1 MITIAALKWLATIIA
16 ILVLLNGPGL
26 QTCMAQPKPK
36 RNPFT
41 GELIKEK
48 VEDKVVVVITGASTG
63 IGRDTA
69 IEFARNPKFKVYAT
83 MRDVHKA
90 SFTPQSLSEKQAG
103 VAVENIVVKSMDV
116 TSDVSVNAC
125 VKDILDETGGRLD
138 IIINNAGYGLSG
150 CLEGVS
156 IDEAQKLFDVNV
168 WGAVRV
174 LQAALPAM
182 RLRRTGYVINVS
194 STSGIRGVPCME
206 YYSGSKFALE
216 GIFDSFR
223 YSMSAFN
230 ISVTNINPGP
240 VRTKFTDTFGVR
252 DTKGQ
257 GTRRIP
263 GEQTVAEAAAVTGG
277 DASKT
282 YLSSLAD
289 AVVQSLNRR
298 MASDEAQDSEDV
310 ANVIVHLAVMKLAS
324 RRIEDIPF
332 NIGTS
337 MNSQAVLEAVRKQ
350 PTGWGGMYAN
360 LLKSVPPL
368 PKVYET
374 PEMRA
379 EAAAKAERDA
389 AMAKAREERAAL
401 QGAEL

>member
-83 MRDVHKA
+83 MRDVRKA
-90 SFTPQSLSEKQAG
+90 SFTPQSLSEKQVD

-138 IIINNAGYGLSG
+138 VIINNAGYGLSG

-263 GEQTVAEAAAVTGG
+263 GEQTVTEAAAVTGG

-389 AMAKAREERAAL
+389 ALAKAREERAAL

>member
-1 MITIAALKWLATIIA
+1 MFPNTALKCLATVLV
-16 ILVLLNGPGL
+16 ILFFLNGQGL
-26 QTCMAQPKPK
+26 PTCMAQKK
-36 RNPFT
+36 VLRNPFT
-41 GELIKEK
+41 GEIIKEK

-69 IEFARNPKFKVYAT
+69 IEFARNSKFKVYAT
-83 MRDVHKA
+83 MRDVSKA
-90 SFTPQSLSEKQAG
+90 AFTTESLSERQAG
-103 VAVENIVVKSMDV
+103 IAVENIIVKRMDV
-116 TSDVSVNAC
+116 ASDASVDAC
-125 VKDILDETGGRLD
+125 VKDILSETGGRVD
-138 IIINNAGYGLSG
+138 VIVNNAGYGLAG

-156 IDEAQKLFDVNV
+156 IAEAQKLFNVNV

-182 RLRRTGYVINVS
+182 RSKRAGYVINVS

-240 VRTKFTDTFGVR
+240 VRTKFIDTFGVH
-252 DTKGQ
+252 DKGGK
-257 GTRRIP
+257 GTRGIP
-263 GEQTVAEAAAVTGG
+263 GEQTIEDAAAARGA
-277 DASKT
+277 DAPKT
-282 YLSSLAD
+282 YLASLTE

-337 MNSQAVLEAVRKQ
+337 TNSQAVLEAVRKQ
-350 PTGWGGMYAN
+350 PTGWGGMYTN
-360 LLKSVPPL
+360 LLRSVPPL
-368 PKVYET
+368 PRVYET
-374 PEMRA
+374 LEMRA
-379 EAAAKAERDA
+379 EAAARAEREA
-389 AMAKAREERAAL
+389 AIAQAKEARDL
-401 QGAEL
+401 